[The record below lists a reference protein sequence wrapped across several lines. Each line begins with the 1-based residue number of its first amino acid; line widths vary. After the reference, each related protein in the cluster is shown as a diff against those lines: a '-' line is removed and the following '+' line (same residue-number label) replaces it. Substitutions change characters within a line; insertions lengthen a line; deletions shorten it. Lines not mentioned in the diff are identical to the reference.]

1 MTSRRVHVHRACMAW
16 WVITSSSACIEHG
29 IEDHQARACRMCGIL
44 TRVVQILLRVHMK
57 ILMEDFR
64 ALVRY

>member
-1 MTSRRVHVHRACMAW
+1 MAW